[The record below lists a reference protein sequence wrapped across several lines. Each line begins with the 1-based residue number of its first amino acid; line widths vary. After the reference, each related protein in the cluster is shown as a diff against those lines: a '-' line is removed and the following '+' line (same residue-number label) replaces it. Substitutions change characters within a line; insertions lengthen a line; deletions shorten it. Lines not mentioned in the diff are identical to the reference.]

1 MRCTIGLSVVLR
13 NAEDEKE
20 GARIGLKPDGQIR
33 LSFVGKRYAP
43 VPVPADEI
51 TPLHNTYNISVWGK
65 DVADR
70 SAGTLLKSP
79 VTVAGDGVLLLVGV
93 PLLVIGKVLGGGGS
107 WR

>member
-43 VPVPADEI
+43 VPAEEI
-51 TPLHNTYNISVWGK
+51 TSLHHTYNIMLRGTGVEN
-65 DVADR
+65 R
-70 SAGTLLKSP
+70 SAEKLLMSP
-79 VTVAGDGVLLLVGV
+79 VTVAADGALLLVGL
-93 PLLVIGKVLGGGGS
+93 PLLVIGKLIGGGGS

>member
-33 LSFVGKRYAP
+33 LSFVGKRFAP

-51 TPLHNTYNISVWGK
+51 TSLHHTYNIMLRGTGVEN
-65 DVADR
+65 R
-70 SAGTLLKSP
+70 SAEKLLKSP
-79 VTVAGDGVLLLVGV
+79 VTVAADGVLLLLGV
-93 PLLVIGKVLGGGGS
+93 PLLVIGKLIGGGGS